1 MKGFSREEASVEEL
15 ITGLEGTWIISAC
28 TGALIR
34 SACGISS
41 CKDVEILRAVHLW
54 PRLSTPSLHPGS
66 LPHEQALVGACTVS
80 P

>member
-15 ITGLEGTWIISAC
+15 ITGLEGTWIISVC

-66 LPHEQALVGACTVS
+66 LPHE
-80 P
+80 